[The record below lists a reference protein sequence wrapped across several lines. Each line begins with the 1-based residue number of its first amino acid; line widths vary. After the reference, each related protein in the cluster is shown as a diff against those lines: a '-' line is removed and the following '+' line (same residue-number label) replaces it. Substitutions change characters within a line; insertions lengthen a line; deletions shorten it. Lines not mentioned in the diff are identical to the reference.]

1 MPSFLENS
9 RKIFLQYKE
18 LGEKAMAQLEDKDL
32 FFEPVNEVNSIAIIV
47 QHLHGNMLSRWT
59 DFLISDGEKDWRN
72 RDREFENILLD
83 RTAVMDAWDKG
94 WNVVFEA
101 LAPLTE
107 EDLDKDIFIRQQ
119 ALSVMEA
126 IQRQL
131 THYAYHVGQIVY
143 LSKMAKG
150 EAWETL
156 SIAKGKSEDFNQ
168 KMK

>member
-83 RTAVMDAWDKG
+83 RNAVMNAWDKG

-107 EDLDKDIFIRQQ
+107 EDLDKEIFIRQQ